1 MWHHV
6 QEQADSGFPATPG
19 AAAQVEAAAAEAE
32 SQGAD
37 LAAVTPAPPAEPTP
51 VNQVWHV
58 QRPCGAE
65 MHIWLP

>member
-1 MWHHV
+1 M

-19 AAAQVEAAAAEAE
+19 AAEQVEAAAAEAE

-51 VNQVWHV
+51 VNQVW
-58 QRPCGAE
+58 RA
-65 MHIWLP
+65 